1 MSDATG
7 LATWQNPSGGMTIP
21 WAITGNSGT
30 TVNSNFIGNTD
41 AVDLGLRTNNVER
54 MRLMANG

>member
-7 LATWQNPSGGMTIP
+7 LATWQTPSGGMTIP

-30 TVNSNFIGNTD
+30 TAASNFLGTTD
-41 AVDLGLRTNNVER
+41 AVDFPIRTNNVER
-54 MRLMANG
+54 MRIVSGG